1 MHLSD
6 IEGAYAA
13 RRRRTIF
20 SLLVLIVT
28 AAASFMVSEMNAVHL
43 LEGLPGA
50 WRYAAGTLP
59 DIRVNHAAADLAAW
73 LWGLPRWLSQLWDTV
88 LIAFVG
94 TCLAGAA
101 GLTLGFLAAS
111 NLSPRWLVF
120 LTRRLLEAARTVPEM
135 VFALLFVVAF
145 GLGPMAG
152 VLALAIHGAGVV
164 GKLGAE
170 LHENVAPGPVE
181 AIRTTGG
188 GWLAT
193 IRYGVVPQILA
204 GFCSYLLLRFE
215 ISVRTSSV
223 IGFIGVGGIGHELY
237 LSIRQFVY
245 QDVSAITLL
254 IILAVMAINATSGT
268 LRRRL
273 QS

>member
-1 MHLSD
+1 LHLSD
-6 IEGAYAA
+6 IEAIYAA
-13 RRRRTIF
+13 RRRRTIL
-20 SLLVLIVT
+20 SLVALTAT
-28 AAASFMVSEMNAVHL
+28 AAVSFTASEMNVVHL

-50 WRYAAGTLP
+50 GRYIAGTLP

-101 GLTLGFLAAS
+101 GLMLSFFAAS
-111 NLSPRWLVF
+111 NLSPRWLVL
-120 LTRRLLEAARTVPEM
+120 LTRRVLEGARTVPDM

-152 VLALAIHGAGVV
+152 VLALAIHGAGVL

-170 LHENVAPGPVE
+170 LHENATPGPID
-181 AIRTTGG
+181 AIRATGG
-188 GWLAT
+188 GWVAT

-215 ISVRTSSV
+215 INVRTSSV

-245 QDVSAITLL
+245 QDVSAIALL
-254 IILAVMAINATSGT
+254 IILTVMAIDTASGA